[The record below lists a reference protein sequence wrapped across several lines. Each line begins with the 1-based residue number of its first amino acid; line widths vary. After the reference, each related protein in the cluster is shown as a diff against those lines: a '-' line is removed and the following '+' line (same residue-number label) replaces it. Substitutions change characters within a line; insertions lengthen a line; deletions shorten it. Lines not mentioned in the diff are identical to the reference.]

1 MPLKIGAYV
10 RVSTEEQAQVVEGSL
25 ESQKHRIKGYVEY
38 RNTHEKYWGKLV
50 DLYIDD
56 GYSAKDTKRPQYQRM
71 MRDIRQGKID
81 LILVADLSRL
91 SRNIADFCDLL
102 KDLEKYK
109 AKFLS
114 IKEQFDSST
123 PAGEMMLFNMI
134 NLAQFER
141 KQTSERVSLNF
152 NDRAQKG
159 LKNGGPHVLGYDPNP
174 AHPGRPLVNEEE
186 AVWVRKAF
194 QIYLEKGS
202 TRTTVEELNRL
213 GIPRKRSARK
223 KDRFVNEQLWTY
235 SAIKHVLRNRAY
247 VGEREINREFK
258 DEDPKTL
265 KSYQRYQVL
274 KAAWEPI
281 VDMKT
286 FNSVQLLLDDAKQL
300 HREKLDKAEQR
311 VFLLSGVIRCGEC
324 GMALIGQSAH
334 GKLGVHRYYNHK
346 ESGTGKPVT
355 CSVRRYRADDVE
367 KTILDHLA
375 NDAQDAGYLDKIGE
389 ALTSNGQ
396 VATSTLKKEIQ
407 RVEKAI
413 KKTEDEIENVFQF
426 QLKNSLSPG
435 TSNIVNE
442 KLEKLGQTKKKNEEY
457 LAELFA
463 KEADLL
469 DSKEALDG
477 IEDRI
482 IRFKKAMPKASPA
495 LLKRLIRNLYD
506 VLFLNQGKLEG
517 YYLMASAS
525 ASASHSFK
533 NKKASG
539 DHPEAFLSYS
549 KNPIT
554 NSSPAMWQVSGRPFA
569 YWAKWWTL
577 AGSNR

>member
-25 ESQKHRIKGYVEY
+25 DSQRHRIKAYVDF
-38 RNTHEKYWGKLV
+38 RNSQDRGWGKLIDFYV
-50 DLYIDD
+50 DD

-71 MRDIRQGKID
+71 MRDIRQGKVD

-102 KDLEKYK
+102 KDLEKFK

-159 LKNGGPHVLGYDPNP
+159 LKNGGAYVLGYDPNP
-174 AHPGRPLVNEEE
+174 ENPGRPLVNEDE

-194 QIYLEKGS
+194 HIYLEKGS
-202 TRTTVEELNRL
+202 TRATVEELNRL
-213 GIPRKRSARK
+213 GIPRKRSSRK
-223 KDRFVNEQLWTY
+223 NNRFVNEQVWTY

-247 VGEREINREFK
+247 IGERTINLEFK

-281 VDMKT
+281 VDTKV

-334 GKLGVHRYYNHK
+334 GKLSIHRYYNHK
-346 ESGTGKPVT
+346 ESGSGKPVT
-355 CSVRRYRADDVE
+355 CSVRRYRADDIE

-375 NDAQDAGYLDKIGE
+375 TDAQDAGYMEKIEE
-389 ALTSNGQ
+389 ALISNGQ
-396 VATSTLKKEIQ
+396 VATESLKKEIQ

-426 QLKNSLSPG
+426 QLKNSLSPS

-442 KLEKLGQTKKKNEEY
+442 KLEKLGQTKKKSQEY
-457 LAELFA
+457 LAELFS

-469 DSKEALDG
+469 DSKEVLTG
-477 IEDRI
+477 IEDRLV
-482 IRFKKAMPKASPA
+482 RFKKAMPKASPA
-495 LLKRLIRNLYD
+495 LLKRLIRNMYD
-506 VLFLNQGKLEG
+506 VLFLNEGRLEG
-517 YYLMASAS
+517 FYLMAEASAS
-525 ASASHSFK
+525 ASPSFK
-533 NKKASG
+533 KKMASG
-539 DHPEAFLSYS
+539 DHPETILSYS
-549 KNPIT
+549 KNPLT
-554 NSSPAMWQVSGRPFA
+554 NSGPAMWQVSGRQFA
-569 YWAKWWTL
+569 YWANWW
-577 AGSNR
+577 R